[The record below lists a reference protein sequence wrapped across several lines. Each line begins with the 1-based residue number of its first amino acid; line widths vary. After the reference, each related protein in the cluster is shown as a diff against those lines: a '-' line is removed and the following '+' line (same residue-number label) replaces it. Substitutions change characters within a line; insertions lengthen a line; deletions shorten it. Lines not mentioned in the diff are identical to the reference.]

1 MIKSLLITAVVVA
14 LGMGVAIA
22 GSQGGA
28 SWNGIPLMLLC
39 GLFAYGINWL
49 VFVPAYIKQTEHYFD
64 LTGSLTYI
72 AITVFVLAMAGLGE
86 SRTLILGT
94 MVLVWA
100 IRLGSFLF
108 VRVKSDGKDARFDE
122 LKPNF
127 FRFLNV
133 WTIQGLWV
141 LFTMSSALA
150 AMTSAA
156 SAPLGIYAAVGV
168 VVWTIGF
175 ACEAT
180 ADAQKRVWRR
190 DPANKG
196 GFISSGLWSW
206 SQHPNYFGEITLWL
220 GVAIVA
226 FPVLSGWQYV
236 CLISPVFV
244 YLLLTKVSGITLLDQ
259 QAKVRFEGN
268 QAYADYCAKTAV
280 LFPRPP
286 KS

>member
-1 MIKSLLITAVVVA
+1 MFKSMLITVVVFFI
-14 LGMGVAIA
+14 GMAVAVA
-22 GSQGGA
+22 GSQGGET
-28 SWNGIPLMLLC
+28 WNGIPLMLLC
-39 GLFAYGINWL
+39 GLFSYGINWL
-49 VFVPAYIKQTEHYFD
+49 VFIPAYAQQTEHYFD
-64 LTGSLTYI
+64 LTGSITYI
-72 AITVFVLAMAGLGE
+72 SITVFALATAGLAE
-86 SRTLILGT
+86 PRTVILGG
-94 MVLVWA
+94 MVLIWA
-100 IRLGSFLF
+100 LRLGSFLV

-141 LFTMSSALA
+141 LFTMSTALA

-156 SAPLGIYAAVGV
+156 SEPLGVFAIVGTL
-168 VVWTIGF
+168 VWIVGF
-175 ACEAT
+175 GFEAI

-244 YLLLTKVSGITLLDQ
+244 YLLLTKVSGIPLLDK
-259 QAKVRFEGN
+259 QAEERFAGN
-268 QAYADYCAKTAV
+268 QAYADYCERTAV

-286 KS
+286 SR

>member
-1 MIKSLLITAVVVA
+1 MIKSLLITLVVFA
-14 LGMGVAIA
+14 LGMSVALA
-22 GSQGGA
+22 GSQGGET
-28 SWNGIPLMLLC
+28 WNGMPLMVLC

-49 VFVPAYIKQTEHYFD
+49 VFIPAYAQQTEHYFD
-64 LTGSLTYI
+64 LTGSITYI
-72 AITVFVLAMAGLGE
+72 SITVFALAMAGLGE
-86 SRTLILGT
+86 PRTVILGS

-108 VRVKSDGKDARFDE
+108 VRVKSDGKDSRFDD

-141 LFTMSSALA
+141 LFTMSTALA

-156 SAPLGIYAAVGV
+156 TAPLGIYAAVGSA
-168 VVWTIGF
+168 VWIMGF
-175 ACEAT
+175 GFEAI

-196 GFISSGLWSW
+196 GFIGSGLWSW

-244 YLLLTKVSGITLLDQ
+244 YLLLTKVSGIPLLDQ

-268 QAYADYCAKTAV
+268 QAYADYIAKTGV

-286 KS
+286 KG